1 MRRNKLLIHLG
12 AIIVGSLL
20 LNGCLVGPDYKTP
33 EVEVPDKW
41 RLPDSA
47 LLVPGEADIRTWWE
61 VFQDPM
67 LTDLINQAAT
77 SNLDL
82 KVAVARVKEA
92 RARLGVARGDLFP
105 AVDATGSSTRNL
117 TSENSATPGGVTYDS
132 HTGSFDASWEID
144 LFGKIRR
151 SVEAA
156 QADYQATQE
165 ERIGVMV
172 TLYAEMASNYLQV
185 RTTQARLSAS
195 KKNIKS
201 QKEVLELTQIRF
213 KNGLATGLDVAQAE
227 QVLAGSE
234 AALPPLFND
243 LNQSIN
249 AVALLLAM
257 PPGAAEDRLSKPKP
271 IPLIPAQV
279 AVGVPLDIM
288 RQRPDVRSAERQLA
302 AATARIGQ
310 ATADLYPSF
319 SLTGTLGLAASD
331 TSNFFSGGSRFYSFG
346 PSFNWNLFAG
356 GRIRAQI
363 KVQDALTEQALLTY
377 EQTVLG
383 ALGEVDNA
391 ATAFF
396 QQRRRVYALEQSV
409 NAARRTLDLSL
420 RLYKE
425 GLKDFQSVLDAQRS
439 LFNADDDLAQAR
451 GELVGNLVQLYKA
464 LGGGWGP
471 EQKPE
476 TPPEE
481 KKQPQPITTAGN
493 PAGRQ

>member
-1 MRRNKLLIHLG
+1 MRPHKRLIYLG
-12 AIIVGSLL
+12 GIIMAAFSLG
-20 LNGCLVGPDYKTP
+20 GCLVGPDYTPP
-33 EVEVPDKW
+33 EVKVPGKW

-47 LLVPGEADIRTWWE
+47 LLVPGEADIRTWWD

-67 LTDLINQAAT
+67 LTEFINEAAS

-92 RARLGVARGDLFP
+92 RARVGVARGELLP
-105 AVDATGSSTRNL
+105 AVDGSGSATRNRG
-117 TSENSATPGGVTYDS
+117 SQNDATPGGVTYDS
-132 HTGSFDASWEID
+132 YKGSLDASWEID
-144 LFGKIRR
+144 LFGRIRR

-156 QADYQATQE
+156 QADYQSSQE
-165 ERIGVMV
+165 DRVGVMV
-172 TLYAEMASNYLQV
+172 SLYAEMATNYLNV
-185 RTTQARLSAS
+185 RTTQSRLAAS
-195 KKNIKS
+195 KKNIES
-201 QKEVLELTQIRF
+201 QKEVLELTQVRF
-213 KNGLATGLDVAQAE
+213 KNGLATGLDVSQAE
-227 QVLAGSE
+227 QVLASSE
-234 AALPPLFND
+234 AELPPLYNN

-249 AVALLLAM
+249 AVALLLAK
-257 PPGAAEDRLSKPKP
+257 PPGAVEDRLATAKP
-271 IPLIPAQV
+271 IPIPPDKV

-319 SLTGTLGLAASD
+319 SLTGSLGLAAMD
-331 TSNFFSGGSRFYSFG
+331 SGDVFKAGSRFYSFG

-356 GRIRAQI
+356 GAIRAQI

-377 EQTVLG
+377 EQTVLT
-383 ALGEVDNA
+383 ALNEVDNA

-396 QQRRRVYALEQSV
+396 QQTRRVEALRRSV
-409 NAARRTLDLSL
+409 KAARRTLELSL
-420 RLYKE
+420 KLYKE

-439 LFNADDDLAQAR
+439 LFDADNSLAQAR
-451 GELVGNLVQLYKA
+451 GELASGLVTLYKA
-464 LGGGWGP
+464 LGGGWRP

-476 TPPEE
+476 KNPQ
-481 KKQPQPITTAGN
+481 KNKQPQPITTAGN

>member
-1 MRRNKLLIHLG
+1 MRLNIKLIHLS
-12 AIIVGSLL
+12 AIFLGSLL
-20 LNGCLVGPDYKTP
+20 FCGCLVGPDYTPP
-33 EVEVPDKW
+33 EVKVPDEW
-41 RLPDSA
+41 RLPESA
-47 LLVPGEADIRTWWE
+47 LLVPGETDIRTWWD

-67 LTDLINQAAT
+67 LTELINEAGT

-92 RARLGVARGDLFP
+92 RARLGVARGELLP
-105 AVDATGSSTRNL
+105 SVDTSGSATRNR

-132 HTGSFDASWEID
+132 YTGSLDASWEID

-156 QADYQATQE
+156 EADYQATE
-165 ERIGVMV
+165 EDRIGVMV

-185 RTTQARLSAS
+185 RTTQTRLAAS
-195 KKNIKS
+195 IKNIKS
-201 QKEVLELTQIRF
+201 QKEVLDLTKTLF
-213 KNGLATGLDVAQAE
+213 KNGLATGLDVSQAE
-227 QVLAGSE
+227 RVLASSE
-234 AALPPLFND
+234 AELPPLYNS

-249 AVALLLAM
+249 AVALLLAK
-257 PPGAAEDRLSKPKP
+257 PPGAVEDRLSKAKP
-271 IPLIPAQV
+271 IPTIPAQV
-279 AVGVPLDIM
+279 AVGVPVDIM

-319 SLTGTLGLAASD
+319 SIAGSLGLASME
-331 TSNFFSGGSRFYSFG
+331 TSSFFSGGSRFYSFG

-377 EQTVLG
+377 EQTVLN
-383 ALGEVDNA
+383 ALNEVDNA

-396 QQRRRVYALEQSV
+396 QQRRRVFALMRTV
-409 NAARRTLDLSL
+409 KAARRTVELSVK
-420 RLYKE
+420 LYKE
-425 GLKDFQSVLDAQRS
+425 GLTDFQSVLDAQRS
-439 LFNADDDLAQAR
+439 LFGVDNDLAQAR
-451 GELVGNLVQLYKA
+451 GELVNNLVQLYKA
-464 LGGGWGP
+464 LGGGWKPSQASESP
-471 EQKPE
+471 EKAK
-476 TPPEE
+476 EE
-481 KKQPQPITTAGN
+481 PKPITTAGN